1 MKYGRWITKKALAA
15 ASEQG
20 RKFDLVYLDP
30 PYQKQQIDWI
40 LTYLEEHDLLSSG
53 ADVVCESL
61 KEDSFKRVLW
71 NIRAGKKMPP
81 MALRVFTY
89 YKKR

>member
-1 MKYGRWITKKALAA
+1 MRRNIKTLGIQQNCEIWKMDYKKALAA

-40 LTYLEEHDLLSSG
+40 LTYLEEHDLLQELMLF
-53 ADVVCESL
+53 AKVL
-61 KEDSFKRVLW
+61 KRIPLKSVMEH
-71 NIRAGKKMPP
+71 
-81 MALRVFTY
+81 
-89 YKKR
+89 

>member
-1 MKYGRWITKKALAA
+1 MRRNIKTLGIQQNCEIWKMDYKKALAA

-61 KEDSFKRVLW
+61 KEEFL
-71 NIRAGKKMPP
+71 
-81 MALRVFTY
+81 
-89 YKKR
+89 